1 MTFHDGRALAPPLL
15 DELLAFSARFVD
27 ADRNYLARQFARHA
41 YLVAFRSG
49 GRLVGTVS
57 VDIYPFE
64 HEGRALTV
72 IFTSST
78 ILDDSVR
85 GGKLI
90 QRAGV
95 ASYLRGLAR
104 APLRPVYW
112 LFDTFSYKSYLLLA
126 RNFVEYWPRGDAATP
141 PATTRLIA
149 RLAEDRYG
157 AAWQPERGIVA
168 RSPHKRLKEWVAP
181 IPDQLRGDPDVA
193 FFAQRNPGHREGD
206 MLVCLAPLSL
216 ANWGRIVARAL
227 LPRARPSRR

>member
-1 MTFHDGRALAPPLL
+1 
-15 DELLAFSARFVD
+15 V
-27 ADRNYLARQFARHA
+27 
-41 YLVAFRSG
+41 VAFRSG

-72 IFTSST
+72 VFTSST

-85 GGKLI
+85 GGTLI

-126 RNFVEYWPRGDAATP
+126 RNFVEYWPRRDADTP
-141 PATTRLIA
+141 PATTRLLA
-149 RLAEDRYG
+149 RLAEERYG
-157 AAWQPERGIVA
+157 AAWQPERGSSHARRTSGSRNGSRRFQTSCAAIPTWPSSPSATQVTARGTCWYASRRSHSPTGAGFSRA
-168 RSPHKRLKEWVAP
+168 RSPR
-181 IPDQLRGDPDVA
+181 
-193 FFAQRNPGHREGD
+193 
-206 MLVCLAPLSL
+206 
-216 ANWGRIVARAL
+216 
-227 LPRARPSRR
+227 LPRR